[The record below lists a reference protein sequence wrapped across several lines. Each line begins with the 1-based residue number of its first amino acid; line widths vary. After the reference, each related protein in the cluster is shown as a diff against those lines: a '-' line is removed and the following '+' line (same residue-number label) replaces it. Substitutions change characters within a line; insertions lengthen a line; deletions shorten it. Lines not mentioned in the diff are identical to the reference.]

1 MGRVARK
8 DILNLG
14 VAERIELISDIRDS
28 TAEVAGAIE
37 LTDARKARKTARG
50 EREQRLALGRQRQG
64 HS

>member
-14 VAERIELISDIRDS
+14 VAERIELISDIRDN

-37 LTDARKARKTARG
+37 LTDARKTARG